1 MIRLVR
7 LWRRPETALFALMLG
22 VYCYFYQA
30 GGWNQNSRFDLTRA
44 LVEDHSIVID
54 RFANNTGDTAR
65 SDHFFCDKAP
75 GLSIAGAVPYEL
87 VHVLF
92 GSERPS
98 PEYLSWASWL
108 ATVFAVALPSALG
121 VIALS
126 FLLGALGVHTGP
138 RLALAATWGLATLAL
153 PYSTLYYGHQVCAA
167 LMIGAFVLLVRIGRG
182 VDEVARVRLGAV
194 GAMLG
199 WAVVV
204 EYPAALVMVVLG
216 VYAWRMVSWRAL
228 VWIAL
233 GAAVPALILAAYHT
247 AAFGAP
253 WKLAYSY
260 STQGARH
267 VGFMG
272 IGVPDWTA
280 LQAIIASPF
289 RGILFSTPWLALAL
303 PGAWRLWRS
312 GKCAE
317 TITCAAI
324 VVLFVWMNA
333 SLVDWYGGWGV
344 GPRYLVPCLPFAAV
358 LAGGMLVVPVLRFK
372 KVTLAIAGALVAWSL
387 AFMLAAT
394 AVRPEV
400 DDEIEHP
407 FGDYIWP
414 HVRANQVAVST
425 QGIDMKGIG
434 PPGAPKQAWNWGE
447 RIGLAGLGSL
457 VPLAVW
463 AGGWSV
469 LVMRRTRREMKP
481 P

>member
-1 MIRLVR
+1 
-7 LWRRPETALFALMLG
+7 
-22 VYCYFYQA
+22 
-30 GGWNQNSRFDLTRA
+30 
-44 LVEDHSIVID
+44 
-54 RFANNTGDTAR
+54 
-65 SDHFFCDKAP
+65 
-75 GLSIAGAVPYEL
+75 
-87 VHVLF
+87 
-92 GSERPS
+92 
-98 PEYLSWASWL
+98 
-108 ATVFAVALPSALG
+108 
-121 VIALS
+121 
-126 FLLGALGVHTGP
+126 
-138 RLALAATWGLATLAL
+138 
-153 PYSTLYYGHQVCAA
+153 
-167 LMIGAFVLLVRIGRG
+167 
-182 VDEVARVRLGAV
+182 
-194 GAMLG
+194 
-199 WAVVV
+199 
-204 EYPAALVMVVLG
+204 MVVLG